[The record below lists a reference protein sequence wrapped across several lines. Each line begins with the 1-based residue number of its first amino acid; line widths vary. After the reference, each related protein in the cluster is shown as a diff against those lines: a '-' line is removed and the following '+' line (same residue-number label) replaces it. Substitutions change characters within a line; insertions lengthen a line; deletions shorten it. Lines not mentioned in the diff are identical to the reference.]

1 MQEIM
6 IRQATLADLDTVTA
20 LEQQCFPAAEAASRN
35 AFSLRLH
42 SFPECFWIAESGGQI
57 TAMINGLT
65 TDSRDLTDEM
75 YDNSALYSADG
86 AWLMLFGVATHPE
99 YRKHGLASRLMTHV
113 IEEMKRNEK
122 SGIVL
127 TCKEDLLPFYQRFG
141 FVSEG
146 VSSSV
151 HGGAVWYQ
159 MRLDFEQELF
169 RCAGT
174 GEECSFYL
182 SGRRYLQYGWRQCDG
197 DYLNVSDE
205 TGQMVWQTAKSGQAA
220 CDDFMAAYRSQA
232 LY

>member
-1 MQEIM
+1 MQEII
-6 IRQATLADLDTVTA
+6 IRQAVVSDLDAVTK

-57 TAMINGLT
+57 TAMINGMT

-75 YDNSALYSADG
+75 YEDTARYSPDG
-86 AWLMLFGVATHPE
+86 AWLMLFGVATHPAF
-99 YRKHGLASRLMTHV
+99 RKHGLASGLMNHV
-113 IEEMKRNEK
+113 TEQMKQQGRQ
-122 SGIVL
+122 GIVL
-127 TCKEDLLPFYQRFG
+127 TCKEALLSFYQRFG

-146 VSSSV
+146 ISDSM

-174 GEECSFYL
+174 GGECSFYL
-182 SGRRYLQYGWRQCDG
+182 SGRRYSYCGRLVQFR
-197 DYLNVSDE
+197 L
-205 TGQMVWQTAKSGQAA
+205 
-220 CDDFMAAYRSQA
+220 
-232 LY
+232 

>member
-1 MQEIM
+1 MQEII
-6 IRQATLADLDTVTA
+6 IRQATLADLDTVNA

-35 AFSLRLH
+35 VFSLRLH

-57 TAMINGLT
+57 TAMINGMT

-75 YDNSALYSADG
+75 YDNSALYSTDG
-86 AWLMLFGVATHPE
+86 AWLMLFGVATHPAF
-99 YRKHGLASRLMTHV
+99 RKHGLASGLMNHV
-113 IEEMKRNEK
+113 TEQMKQQGRQ
-122 SGIVL
+122 GIVL
-127 TCKEDLLPFYQRFG
+127 TCKEALLSFYQRFG

-146 VSSSV
+146 ISDSM

-174 GEECSFYL
+174 GGECSFYL
-182 SGRRYLQYGWRQCDG
+182 SGRRYLLYGWRQCDG

-205 TGQMVWQTAKSGQAA
+205 TGQMIWQTAKSGQAA
-220 CDDFMAAYRSQA
+220 CDDFMAAYRIQA